1 MSELVDAVV
10 VGGGFAGLVAA
21 RDLSHAGVSV
31 ELVEARDRVGGRA
44 WCGTPDGLGH
54 QVELGGGW
62 FDADHQQPIRREAE
76 RYGIP
81 IQPAPALHTARW
93 FTGGEL
99 RDGLPVPFEALGDL
113 ERVIATVGSAAAARA
128 EGGDGAEHDVPVA
141 DWLDRISPHPATRD
155 FVYGWVGLM
164 GGAPPQE
171 QPMLA
176 MLDLMASAGGA
187 SAMLT
192 ELSHVLGGGGTTAL
206 ADAIAGDVRGR
217 VRTATAVKAI
227 RDRGEVVEAVLDRG
241 DTISARACILAV
253 PVNVRS
259 SIEIEPAV
267 DADTVA
273 ALAHGQICRAVKVWM
288 LATGVP
294 AGMLAAGWGTPF
306 YWLAAQR
313 TVGEAQLVVGFS
325 LPELLDPADRG
336 AVERALQVYAPEAR
350 VRATGSHDWNADP
363 WSRGGWMTEP
373 PGWSTDGVLS
383 KLSAPQG
390 RVVMAGSDVAPQF
403 AGWIAGAI
411 ASGATAATTALDL
424 L

>member
-1 MSELVDAVV
+1 
-10 VGGGFAGLVAA
+10 
-21 RDLSHAGVSV
+21 
-31 ELVEARDRVGGRA
+31 
-44 WCGTPDGLGH
+44 
-54 QVELGGGW
+54 
-62 FDADHQQPIRREAE
+62 
-76 RYGIP
+76 
-81 IQPAPALHTARW
+81 
-93 FTGGEL
+93 
-99 RDGLPVPFEALGDL
+99 
-113 ERVIATVGSAAAARA
+113 
-128 EGGDGAEHDVPVA
+128 
-141 DWLDRISPHPATRD
+141 
-155 FVYGWVGLM
+155 M

-267 DADTVA
+267 DAETA
-273 ALAHGQICRAVKVWM
+273 AAATAQICRAVKVWM

-336 AVERALQVYAPEAR
+336 S
-350 VRATGSHDWNADP
+350 GNA
-363 WSRGGWMTEP
+363 SC
-373 PGWSTDGVLS
+373 
-383 KLSAPQG
+383 
-390 RVVMAGSDVAPQF
+390 
-403 AGWIAGAI
+403 
-411 ASGATAATTALDL
+411 
-424 L
+424 